1 LSYEEAAKI
10 VGADVSI
17 MPKDKP
23 AAIEK
28 MLREAE
34 RLQGGGGNA
43 GSLAPGKDGTFNYVP
58 GGTK

>member
-34 RLQGGGGNA
+34 RLQGGGGGGGKLVAN
-43 GSLAPGKDGTFNYVP
+43 KDGSFNFVES
-58 GGTK
+58 GK